1 MRVPRCL
8 SRNMPTLALIVQSF
22 AAAKR
27 CPAGHVTLD
36 GTLGPSGAV
45 AGPTYR
51 LTPQLGKQSGPNLF
65 FSFRDFSLDRGD
77 VAEFSGPASTRNV
90 LARVTGGSPSTIDG
104 TLRCTIDK
112 ANFYL
117 INPSGVVF
125 GPGAALDVKGS
136 FVVTTADAVRLGAD
150 GRFDAASPHDT
161 ILTTAAP
168 AAFGF

>member
-1 MRVPRCL
+1 MPDVRRL
-8 SRNMPTLALIVQSF
+8 SRNASALAFLLQTPL
-22 AAAKR
+22 AASLAH
-27 CPAGHVTLD
+27 AGHVTLD
-36 GTLGPSGAV
+36 GTLGPAGPV

-51 LTPQLGKQSGPNLF
+51 LTPQFGKQAGLNLF

-136 FVVTTADAVRLGAD
+136 FAV
-150 GRFDAASPHDT
+150 
-161 ILTTAAP
+161 
-168 AAFGF
+168 